1 MPVPV
6 LLPLPLP
13 LPLPLRRRLLLLLTL
28 SRPTLQ
34 VGVDK
39 SHVYEE
45 LLVEV
50 SSGAAAPAL
59 LPPLGGRVQ
68 FLDSKQLGA
77 APYLVVHYSIPTTYL
92 CIPRFLDFGAC
103 HQYRLAPGILP

>member
-1 MPVPV
+1 MPAPV

-28 SRPTLQ
+28 LRPTLQ
-34 VGVDK
+34 VGVDN
-39 SHVYEE
+39 SHVDEE

-68 FLDSKQLGA
+68 SL
-77 APYLVVHYSIPTTYL
+77 T
-92 CIPRFLDFGAC
+92 PRGGLPMRIGRPSRFFMAVRAR
-103 HQYRLAPGILP
+103 RLAFGIVDGRHK

>member
-13 LPLPLRRRLLLLLTL
+13 LPLPLRHRLLLLLTL

-34 VGVDK
+34 VGVDN
-39 SHVYEE
+39 SHVDKE

-77 APYLVVHYSIPTTYL
+77 APYLVVHGDHMPRHPL
-92 CIPRFLDFGAC
+92 CSCAPFFPVLNRLC
-103 HQYRLAPGILP
+103 HHTHSLH

>member
-1 MPVPV
+1 M

-28 SRPTLQ
+28 LRPTLQ
-34 VGVDK
+34 VGVDN
-39 SHVYEE
+39 SHVDEE

-77 APYLVVHYSIPTTYL
+77 APYLVVHGDHMPRPPFVPVRLFFPALNPL
-92 CIPRFLDFGAC
+92 CRHSL
-103 HQYRLAPGILP
+103 H

>member
-1 MPVPV
+1 MVPGLSHQRPLEAKLSV
-6 LLPLPLP
+6 ARLLPLPLP
-13 LPLPLRRRLLLLLTL
+13 LPVPLPVPLPLPPAPLLLLLPTS

-34 VGVDK
+34 VGVVNDHVDK
-39 SHVYEE
+39 E

-50 SSGAAAPAL
+50 SSGAAGPAL

-77 APYLVVHYSIPTTYL
+77 AP
-92 CIPRFLDFGAC
+92 
-103 HQYRLAPGILP
+103 